1 VTQAEGVIQFQLDYA
16 PSAPLA
22 AAEIGA
28 LDGWRAVLK
37 RLGLIGQDAGR
48 YDGVGFGNLSARVAP
63 DDAPPGSRRFVI
75 TGSQT
80 GGLAGLDAGHFALVT
95 AYDIAGNRVAAQGP
109 IAPSSEALTHGMLY
123 DLDAGIRCVMHVH
136 SPETWRRAAALGLPR
151 TDPAAG
157 YGTPAMAAEVARL
170 YRETDLPARRVLV
183 MGGHRDGV
191 VGFGRDIDA
200 AATALLATLARAL
213 AR

>member
-1 VTQAEGVIQFQLDYA
+1 MTQAEGVIQFRLDYT
-16 PSAPLA
+16 PSAPHA
-22 AAEIGA
+22 APEIGA
-28 LDGWRAVLK
+28 LDGWRSVLR
-37 RLGLIGQDAGR
+37 RLGLIGQDAAR
-48 YDGVGFGNLSARVAP
+48 YDGAGFGNLSARRP
-63 DDAPPGSRRFVI
+63 PHDAPPGSRRFVI

-80 GGLAGLDAGHFALVT
+80 GGLAALDGRHFALVT

-136 SPETWRRAAALGLPR
+136 APEIWRRAAALGLPR

-170 YRETDLPARRVLV
+170 HRESDLAARRLLV
-183 MGGHRDGV
+183 MGGHLDGV
-191 VGFGRDIDA
+191 VSFGRDIDA
-200 AATALLATLARAL
+200 AATVLLTGLARAL